1 MRGADLLTQAL
12 KDAGVTTIFSL
23 SGNQIM
29 PIYDACI
36 DAGIRIVH
44 TRHEAAAVYMADA
57 WAQVTGSIGVAMVA
71 GGPGFANS
79 LSPLFSARHAE
90 SPVLLLSG
98 DSPVAQDGMGA
109 FQELDQTSMTGPV
122 VKQARRSASA
132 DGIAADV
139 AQLIDVAQSGRPGPV
154 HLALPFDLLE
164 ATVQTVAPSPAATA
178 QRSLSAADLEA
189 LAGYLNKAQRPV
201 ILTGPHCNNSR
212 ARQTLDRLRGASGIP
227 VVPMESPRGLKDP
240 TLGTF
245 VQVLAQADL
254 IVLIGKKLDFTLQ
267 FGRPSALPENA
278 MIAMIDPD
286 TDVIDTARR
295 QLGERLV
302 FHARA
307 DAQATLSALAKL
319 DMDAQSRTDWTEQVA
334 QAIAVRGL
342 ASEATPQR
350 GAVLPQEV
358 CTQVQALIEQAN
370 DPILICDGGEFGQWA
385 QAFCH
390 APTRIINGVSGT
402 IGGSLSYAIAAKI
415 ARPDATV
422 IALLGDGTI
431 GFHLAEFDTAARENA
446 GFTAVIGNDL
456 RWNAEHLIQVNS
468 YGAERT
474 IGCELSP
481 DAHYHDVA
489 QALGGAGFS
498 ATSAQEFE
506 QALARAV
513 NSGKPACINVSLQGL
528 PAPVYT
534 VD

>member
-1 MRGADLLTQAL
+1 MRGADLLTRAL

-109 FQELDQTSMTGPV
+109 FQELDQTSMTRPV
-122 VKQARRSASA
+122 VKHARRAVSA
-132 DGIAADV
+132 DGIGADI
-139 AQLIDVAQSGRPGPV
+139 AQLIDIAQSGRPGPV

-164 ATVQTVAPSPAATA
+164 AKARTTAPSLAATA
-178 QRSLSAADLEA
+178 PRTLASDDLET
-189 LAGYLNKAQRPV
+189 LAEHLKRAQRPV

-212 ARQTLDRLRGASGIP
+212 ARKTLDRLRSSSGIP

-245 VQVLAQADL
+245 GSVLSQADL

-267 FGRPSALPENA
+267 FGRTSALPDTA
-278 MIAMIDPD
+278 GIVMIDPD

-295 QLGERLV
+295 QLGGRLV
-302 FHARA
+302 FHAHA
-307 DAQATLSALAKL
+307 DALAAITALSEL
-319 DMDAQSRTDWTEQVA
+319 DAQPHTDWMEKVA
-334 QAIAVRGL
+334 QAIASRTL
-342 ASEATPQR
+342 AHEANPRQ
-350 GAVLPQEV
+350 GAVLPQDV
-358 CTQVQALIEQAN
+358 CIQVQTIIEQSR

-385 QAFCH
+385 QAFCQ
-390 APTRIINGVSGT
+390 APTRVINGVSGA

-415 ARPDATV
+415 ARPEATV

-446 GFTAVIGNDL
+446 AFTAVIGNDL

-468 YGAERT
+468 YGADRT

-489 QALGGAGFS
+489 QALGGVGFS

-506 QALARAV
+506 QALNNAV

-528 PAPVYT
+528 PAPVFT